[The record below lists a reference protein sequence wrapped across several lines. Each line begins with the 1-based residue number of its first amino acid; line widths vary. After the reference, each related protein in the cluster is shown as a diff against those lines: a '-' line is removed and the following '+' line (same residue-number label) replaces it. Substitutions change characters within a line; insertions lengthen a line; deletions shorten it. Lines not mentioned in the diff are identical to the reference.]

1 MKDRIMHGYIEEI
14 KDKGMKFTMDDLA
27 GRLGISKR
35 TLYQHF
41 SSKVDILDAIIE
53 QTFNDVD
60 EQTKKIVEDDS
71 LSLMDKIKGVITVV
85 PNHVEFLDLRV
96 LDQMKK
102 YYPEQW
108 RIVHAGLNDWD
119 ELRVLIEQGI
129 QEGLIKDMNVD
140 LIMKLLIDSTNA
152 TLDQTFF
159 LKNNISVQEA
169 LSSIVD
175 ILLHGLAVENK
186 S

>member
-41 SSKVDILDAIIE
+41 SSKIDILEAIIE
-53 QTFNDVD
+53 QTFSDVD
-60 EQTKKIVEDDS
+60 EQTKKIVEDDN
-71 LSLMDKIKGVITVV
+71 LTLIEKIKGVITVV

-96 LDQMKK
+96 LDQMRK

-108 RIVHAGLNDWD
+108 KVVHAGLNDWD
-119 ELRVLIEQGI
+119 DLRLLIEKGI
-129 QEGLIKDMNVD
+129 QDGLIKDMNVD
-140 LIMKLLIDSTNA
+140 LIMKLMIDSTNS
-152 TLDQTFF
+152 TLDQPFF
-159 LKNNISVQEA
+159 MKNNISVQEA

-175 ILLHGLAVENK
+175 ILLYGLAVENK
-186 S
+186 R